1 MQDRFKFR
9 YYNKHSNKM
18 VEPTNYQNVNAI
30 YECLGKKYQTRY
42 ISTVIAE
49 GEKVGNLYE
58 NPKLLESEVK

>member
-30 YECLGKKYQTRY
+30 YECLGKKYQTRQ
-42 ISTVIAE
+42 IRSKE
-49 GEKVGNLYE
+49 DFGGWRL
-58 NPKLLESEVK
+58 